1 MSNKQNKISFIVAY
15 KKDTEEREANLKL
28 FKDYYSRIVPGCE
41 IIVQETKKDVF
52 NKCSLYNEGAKKASN
67 NTLCFIDSDIFISGK
82 SIKLSFDKVQNSNTM
97 MIGYSGFVLHM
108 SYKFKESIKDGFV
121 YSDLI
126 KDVQPY
132 KTIRLKDKTDLY
144 WVEHTHSVGGCLF
157 MTKECF
163 NDINGFNPNFIGWG
177 YEDDEIIYRSN
188 GLGKSVE
195 RVGRSQDSILVHLPH
210 LEVDAPEVNHT
221 RSNHSSYED
230 NIKEL
235 LKVKAMNRSEL
246 ETYITTW

>member
-1 MSNKQNKISFIVAY
+1 MPLQNNNISFIVAY
-15 KKDTEEREANLKL
+15 KKDTEEREKNLNL

-41 IIVQETKKDVF
+41 IIVEETKEQTF
-52 NKCSLYNEGAKKASN
+52 NKCRLYNSGAVKASN
-67 NTLCFIDSDIFISGK
+67 NILCFIDSDIFISQN
-82 SIKLSFDKVQNSNTM
+82 SIKLSCEKVHDSNKV

-108 SYKFKESIKDGFV
+108 SYMFKESIKSGFQ

-132 KTIRLKDKTDLY
+132 KTIRLRDKTDLY
-144 WVEHTHSVGGCLF
+144 WVEHTHSIGGCLF
-157 MTKECF
+157 MNKQCF
-163 NDINGFNPNFIGWG
+163 KDINGFNPNFVGWG
-177 YEDDEIIYRSN
+177 HEDDEIIYRSH

-195 RVGRSQDSILVHLPH
+195 RVGRSQDSILIHLPH

-221 RSNHSSYED
+221 RSNHSSYDD

-235 LKVKAMNRSEL
+235 LKV
-246 ETYITTW
+246 